1 MDDIEKYL
9 NNHLSSQIKEIE
21 DNIKALNQKIDRNF
35 DKSTEQNNQINQR
48 LDKMAE
54 QNNQIFKDIML
65 LLKIKR
71 IIDA

>member
-35 DKSTEQNNQINQR
+35 DKSTEQIKQR
-48 LDKMAE
+48 LDKMAD

-65 LLKIKR
+65 LLKDKKNN
-71 IIDA
+71 